1 MERAHEQKRWAQCE
15 HLLFLANPFTFG
27 EPHGTEFQWIHG
39 GESSVGL
46 NMSTGQACHVYD

>member
-27 EPHGTEFQWIHG
+27 KPHGTEFQWIHG